1 VRCVH
6 VLSILVCLSLAS
18 PVLCGE
24 LKVCPGAKAGQKATQ
39 ELEKAKGQARQMT
52 AGLEAS
58 FYVTGDS
65 FDKVYAFYKASA
77 REYKMPGRAGAPRKL
92 SSGQELKQAFFIF
105 DAAEDLAG
113 SKLWIKIQRPYL
125 SLEGDTRDVTSIA
138 VSRKK

>member
-1 VRCVH
+1 
-6 VLSILVCLSLAS
+6 VLPILICLSVAT
-18 PVLCGE
+18 PVFSGE
-24 LKVCPGAKAGQKATQ
+24 FKVYPGAKVDQQATQ
-39 ELEKAKGQARQMT
+39 ELEKAKSQAPGMT

-58 FYVTGDS
+58 FYATGDS

-92 SSGQELKQAFFIF
+92 SSGQELRQAFFIF
-105 DAAEDLAG
+105 DDAEDLAG

-125 SLEGDTRDVTSIA
+125 SLAGETRDVTAIA